1 MTKISQ
7 GSIEYVFVDV
17 DDRAGLVTTLV
28 GTTPKFTV
36 YKKSDSS
43 VMINNQSCAV
53 DAGKPMQLR
62 CLIDTTIPSA
72 WASDEYELYVTFTSG
87 SESPLHGPFPFY
99 VEKKDTI

>member
-1 MTKISQ
+1 MTRLAQ
-7 GSIEYVFVDV
+7 CSIEYMLVDV
-17 DDRAGLVTTLV
+17 DDRAGLVTTLI

-43 VMINNQSCAV
+43 VQVNNQSCSV

-62 CLIDTTIPSA
+62 CLIDTTLPSA
-72 WASDEYELYVTFTSG
+72 WASDQYELYVTFTSG
-87 SESPLHGPFPFY
+87 SEVPVHGPFPFY